1 MRKSWISF
9 LNVEKGELRAG
20 TEDSGTGTSSSS
32 SLVSSKSGTASETKT
47 RGDQKNGDLYIFTEI
62 FTEQIVS

>member
-1 MRKSWISF
+1 MSF

-47 RGDQKNGDLYIFTEI
+47 RGDLQKMEI